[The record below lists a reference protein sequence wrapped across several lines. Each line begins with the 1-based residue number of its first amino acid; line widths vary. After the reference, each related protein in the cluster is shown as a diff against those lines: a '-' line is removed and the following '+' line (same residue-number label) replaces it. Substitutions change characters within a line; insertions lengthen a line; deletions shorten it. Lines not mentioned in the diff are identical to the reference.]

1 MLNDKNEVLHKHESA
16 IECILHHQPKR
27 NILFDTLLYLKQS
40 HHKSIIK
47 KHIDYFLTPSEN
59 LTQFISNHF
68 KKEGKTL
75 ANPILIKQ
83 NKNSNS
89 EGNYIVFDTT
99 NFPKNRVYKL
109 LFLIER
115 NGFEDYFEDDLTFE
129 IRSNGV
135 RVD

>member
-1 MLNDKNEVLHKHESA
+1 MYRFRSEQRLEKNTVD
-16 IECILHHQPKR
+16 Q
-27 NILFDTLLYLKQS
+27 
-40 HHKSIIK
+40 
-47 KHIDYFLTPSEN
+47 
-59 LTQFISNHF
+59 
-68 KKEGKTL
+68 KKEIGFFQKKIFQ
-75 ANPILIKQ
+75 AKKIAKFIYYIYFICKINC
-83 NKNSNS
+83 NS

-99 NFPKNRVYKL
+99 NFPKNRVYRL